1 MEHLKNMAMAG
12 ELCLQE
18 AILIALEK
26 QSESG
31 LSVREIAGALEL
43 EGTGCENMLRSHLE
57 HRLQPDKKVERAP
70 GRKKPAWM
78 LTKEERARRGG

>member
-1 MEHLKNMAMAG
+1 MDHLKNMAMAG

-18 AILIALEK
+18 AILTALEK

-31 LSVREIAGALEL
+31 LSVQEIAGALEL